1 MAKQKKYSQ
10 EFKEEATKLVTE
22 QGYSYSQAA
31 RDLGVSVVSLRHWVL
46 KLHGDPSN
54 PKVPVIIPEAQK
66 MAGMRK
72 EIFRLKEEVEI
83 LKKATAFFAKESQ

>member
-31 RDLGVSVVSLRHWVL
+31 RDLGVSVVSLRL
-46 KLHGDPSN
+46 QCP
-54 PKVPVIIPEAQK
+54 
-66 MAGMRK
+66 RK
-72 EIFRLKEEVEI
+72 
-83 LKKATAFFAKESQ
+83 S

>member
-1 MAKQKKYSQ
+1 MSKQKKYSQ

-46 KLHGDPSN
+46 KFHGDPSN
-54 PKVPVIIPEAQK
+54 PKAPAITPAGEE
-66 MAGMRK
+66 MARIRK
-72 EIFRLKEEVEI
+72 ENKRLKEEVEI